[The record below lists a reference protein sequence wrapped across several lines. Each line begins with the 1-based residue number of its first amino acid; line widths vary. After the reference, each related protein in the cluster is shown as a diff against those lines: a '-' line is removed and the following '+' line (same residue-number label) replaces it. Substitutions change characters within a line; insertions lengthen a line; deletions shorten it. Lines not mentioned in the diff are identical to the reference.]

1 VSYAQRLRQSPPHE
15 LEREYALFSV
25 GLPLTGI
32 SPTRFHEA
40 LSRAAIAV
48 TIVETDGPSERAG
61 VTCSAISTVCDT
73 PPPILF
79 CVNRVSAV
87 NSVIKASAVPSVSR
101 LTAARLD
108 ISGLFSGTDQVSM
121 SERVASNRWQYSSTG
136 TPYFNARAA
145 RVAGRRASLPMSGC
159 GRLFR
164 TTSASMRGSNA
175 NRSRTLHAPHHSGT
189 ARLKA
194 DIHLPLHA

>member
-1 VSYAQRLRQSPPHE
+1 MSYAQRQRQSRPRE

-32 SPTRFHEA
+32 SPTRFREA
-40 LSRAAIAV
+40 LSRAAIAA
-48 TIVETDGPSERAG
+48 TIAETDGPSGRAG
-61 VTCSAISTVCDT
+61 VTYSAISTVCDT

-79 CVNRVSAV
+79 CVNSVSAV
-87 NSVIKASAVPSVSR
+87 NSVIEVSAVPSVNRLPAGRVNISR
-101 LTAARLD
+101 H
-108 ISGLFSGTDQVSM
+108 FSGTGQVSM
-121 SERVASNRWQYSSTG
+121 SERVASNCWQYSPTG

-145 RVAGRRASLPMSGC
+145 RVAGGRASLPMSGC
-159 GRLFR
+159 GGIFH
-164 TTSASMRGSNA
+164 TTSASTRGSNA
-175 NRSRTLHAPHHSGT
+175 KRSRTLHAPHHSGT

>member
-1 VSYAQRLRQSPPHE
+1 MQCPYRPRVCSIAGKSPGRLDIRRSGVSYAQRLRQSPPRE

-25 GLPLTGI
+25 GLPLTGM

-48 TIVETDGPSERAG
+48 TTVETDGPSERAG

-87 NSVIKASAVPSVSR
+87 NSVIKASAVPSASR
-101 LTAARLD
+101 LTAGRLD
-108 ISGLFSGTDQVSM
+108 IS
-121 SERVASNRWQYSSTG
+121 
-136 TPYFNARAA
+136 
-145 RVAGRRASLPMSGC
+145 
-159 GRLFR
+159 RL
-164 TTSASMRGSNA
+164 
-175 NRSRTLHAPHHSGT
+175 
-189 ARLKA
+189 
-194 DIHLPLHA
+194 